1 MIRTFVAVF
10 PPPEVREALFQAA
23 RNLPTSGNL
32 RLVGQE
38 KIHLTLKFL
47 GDVAEEDL
55 DSVKRALHPIRE
67 RHDPFEVSISA
78 FGAFP
83 SDRKAR
89 ILWAGVEEGSEHLR
103 TVAEDV
109 ENLLAPAGFE
119 RETRP
124 YVPHLTLGRTRSRRT
139 EMDASETSPPAL
151 RFTVSGVDLVKSA
164 PSNNGV
170 NYSILATYPFSSFQ
184 QVSTSAIK
192 KLKC

>member
-23 RNLPTSGNL
+23 RNLPTSGDF
-32 RLVGQE
+32 RLVGKE
-38 KIHLTLKFL
+38 KIHLTLMFL
-47 GDVAEEDL
+47 GDVAEDDL
-55 DSVKRALHPIRE
+55 DNVKRVLQPIRE

-124 YVPHLTLGRTRSRRT
+124 YVPHLTLGRARTRRT
-139 EMDASETSPPAL
+139 ELDTSETSLPAL
-151 RFTVSGVDLVKSA
+151 RFTVSALDLVKST
-164 PSNNGV
+164 PSKNGI
-170 NYSILATYPFSSFQ
+170 NYSILATYPFLSSQHF
-184 QVSTSAIK
+184 STSARQ
-192 KLKC
+192 

>member
-1 MIRTFVAVF
+1 MRTFVAVF

-23 RNLPTSGNL
+23 RNLPTSGDF
-32 RLVGQE
+32 RLVGKE
-38 KIHLTLKFL
+38 KIHLTLMFL
-47 GDVAEEDL
+47 GDVAEDDL
-55 DSVKRALHPIRE
+55 DNVKRVLQPIRE
-67 RHDPFEVSISA
+67 RHDSFEVSISA

-124 YVPHLTLGRTRSRRT
+124 YVPHLTLGRTRTRRT
-139 EMDASETSPPAL
+139 ELDTSETSPPAL
-151 RFTVSGVDLVKSA
+151 RFTVSALDLVKST
-164 PSNNGV
+164 PSKNGI
-170 NYSILATYPFSSFQ
+170 NYAILATYPFLSSQHF
-184 QVSTSAIK
+184 STSARQ
-192 KLKC
+192 

>member
-23 RNLPTSGNL
+23 RNLPTSGDF
-32 RLVGQE
+32 RLVGKE
-38 KIHLTLKFL
+38 KIHLTLMFL
-47 GDVAEEDL
+47 GDVAEDDL
-55 DSVKRALHPIRE
+55 DNVKRVLQPIRE
-67 RHDPFEVSISA
+67 RRDPFEVSISA

-124 YVPHLTLGRTRSRRT
+124 YVPHLTLGRARTRRT
-139 EMDASETSPPAL
+139 ELDTSETSLPAL
-151 RFTVSGVDLVKSA
+151 RFTVSALDLVKST
-164 PSNNGV
+164 PSKNGI
-170 NYSILATYPFSSFQ
+170 NYSILATYPFLSSQHF
-184 QVSTSAIK
+184 STSARQ
-192 KLKC
+192 